1 MDLDHGHLECV
12 SIFRFHRFEAKISHY
27 QKNLGRYAQEFLQ
40 KKPIPGTHHSEITP
54 LAINSADKMH
64 IEGLKEGILD
74 FASIR
79 MGINYQSLKNI
90 ASVWSGDRKTFNTFL
105 LAKKLLAAESGD
117 FDSLRRLVVEA
128 SSSVWV

>member
-54 LAINSADKMH
+54 LAINSADKM
-64 IEGLKEGILD
+64 
-74 FASIR
+74 
-79 MGINYQSLKNI
+79 KNI